1 MRLGLN
7 LAVFGDRPL
16 ARALEDAARLG
27 VETVELNVEGSDPLT
42 PLDALDAPARRELR
56 RQVDGAG
63 LAISALGNHAET
75 QLIGGPHHADT
86 DRIFAGSPAEKIAWG
101 RERLLRT
108 AELAH
113 ELEVGL
119 IIGFVGCEDWSRW
132 FPWPDPSGWEAMLP
146 PFVERWTPI
155 LDRLAALGLRFAHEP
170 HPKQLAYDT
179 ESALAVSAALDHPS
193 WGYNLDAANLQ
204 LTGASPAAFVAAQPE
219 RVLHVHAKDLE
230 RVAHH
235 QHRSSMQA
243 HGAWD
248 RPDRGVRFRVPGWG
262 QVDWRALLS
271 ELQLAGYTGPV
282 SIEHEDPLFSRDEG
296 ARKAVDFL
304 APLLPREPRQPRW
317 W

>member
-16 ARALEDAARLG
+16 ERALADAARLG
-27 VETVELNVEGSDPLT
+27 VETVELNLEGADALT
-42 PLDALDAPARRELR
+42 PLDGLGPARLREIRRLLADSGLR
-56 RQVDGAG
+56 V
-63 LAISALGNHAET
+63 SALGNHAET

-86 DRIFAGSPAEKIAWG
+86 DRVHAGTAAEKIAWATG
-101 RERLLRT
+101 RLLRT
-108 AELAH
+108 AELAA

-119 IIGFVGCEDWSRW
+119 VIGFVGCEDWSRW
-132 FPWPDPSGWEAMLP
+132 FPWPDPRGWEAMLP
-146 PFVERWTPI
+146 PFVERWRPI
-155 LDRLAALGLRFAHEP
+155 LDRFAALGPRFAHEP

-204 LTGASPAAFVAAQPE
+204 LTGASPAAFVAAMPE

-235 QHRSSMQA
+235 QHRSSAQA

-248 RPDRGVRFRVPGWG
+248 RPDRGIRFRVPGWG

-271 ELQLAGYTGPV
+271 ELQLAGYEGSV

-304 APLLPREPRQPRW
+304 APLLPREPRQRPW